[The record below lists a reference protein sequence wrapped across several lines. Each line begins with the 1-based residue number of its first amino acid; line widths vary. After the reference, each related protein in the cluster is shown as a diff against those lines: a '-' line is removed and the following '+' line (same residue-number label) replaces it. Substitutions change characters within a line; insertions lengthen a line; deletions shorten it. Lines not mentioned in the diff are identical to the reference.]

1 MFLSFA
7 MNQVYASDVNNMRFK
22 VLENTSYD
30 DCLYSGNAA
39 IKVRY
44 KKKHFHTDRARLVV
58 LASLDGL
65 SHLELYS
72 REVEAG
78 RGRSVLNFE
87 AGECVKNLKVELDPV
102 Y

>member
-1 MFLSFA
+1 